1 MDRYV
6 RRSGYQ
12 CTDNLASEQMK
23 QKMCW
28 NVVRGGHMIFLKSGH
43 GHVHEEEFI
52 LDSEKESKKS
62 NFCSHLV
69 S

>member
-28 NVVRGGHMIFLKSGH
+28 NVVRGGHTIFLKSGH

-52 LDSEKESKKS
+52 LDSE
-62 NFCSHLV
+62 
-69 S
+69 